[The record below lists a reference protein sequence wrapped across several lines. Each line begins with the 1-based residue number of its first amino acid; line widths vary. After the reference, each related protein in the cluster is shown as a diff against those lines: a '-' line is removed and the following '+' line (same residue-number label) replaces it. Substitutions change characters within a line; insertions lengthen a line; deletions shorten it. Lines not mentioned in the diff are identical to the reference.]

1 MNNSMLM
8 QIQEPGTSKSGLAN
22 MPLLGLGF
30 RPFYLLAA
38 AFAMISIPL
47 WLLSYTGHLPDA
59 SRLDLNW
66 HMHEMVFG
74 FALAVIIGF
83 LLTAARNWTGLWT
96 LRGRPLALLAALWIA
111 GRLAMA
117 WLPAPLAA
125 VVDLAFIPCA
135 AWPLYVVIKKSGNTR
150 NLPLLGLLTL
160 LFLAN
165 TVFHATRLAYLDI
178 SPILC
183 IHAAILLVTLL
194 EIEMAG
200 RVIPGFTANALPGSS
215 PVINPRLNKAALIL
229 AAAAS
234 VAWMLHIPAYA
245 AAPLALCA
253 AVAQAWRLS
262 GWKPWKTGRQ
272 PLLWI
277 LHLSYGWIAI
287 GFLLLGMA
295 ELGGATLGV
304 SSTAFHVLAVG
315 AMSGLILGMT
325 TRTALGH
332 TGRLLKVNFRE
343 ITMYLL
349 LQAGTMARIC
359 ANIPATGH
367 RTLALLLAAACWSAA
382 FLLYLVVYVPYLL
395 NPRLDGREG

>member
-1 MNNSMLM
+1 MKNSTLM
-8 QIQEPGTSKSGLAN
+8 QIQEPTPRRMGLDN
-22 MPLLGLGF
+22 MPLLRLGF

-38 AFAMISIPL
+38 AFAAISIPM
-47 WLLSYTGHLPDA
+47 WLLSYTGHLGDS

-83 LLTAARNWTGLWT
+83 LMTAARNWTGLWT
-96 LRGRPLALLAALWIA
+96 LRGGPLALLAALWVA

-117 WLPAPLAA
+117 LLPEPVAA

-135 AWPLYVVIKKSGNTR
+135 AWPLYGVIKRSGNTR
-150 NLPLLGLLTL
+150 NLPLLGLLAL
-160 LFLAN
+160 LFFAN
-165 TVFHATRLAYLDI
+165 ATFHAARLAYMDV
-178 SPILC
+178 SAPVC
-183 IHAAILLVTLL
+183 VQAAILLVTML

-200 RVIPGFTANALPGSS
+200 RVVPGFTANALPATC
-215 PVINPRLNKAALIL
+215 PVSNPRLNKAALVL

-234 VAWMLHIPAYA
+234 IAWVLPVYAYL

-253 AVAQAWRLS
+253 AIAQTWRLS
-262 GWKPWKTGRQ
+262 GWKSWKTGSQ

-277 LHLSYGWIAI
+277 LHVSYGWIAI

-295 ELGGATLGV
+295 ELGIGAP
-304 SSTAFHVLAVG
+304 STAFHVLAVG

-325 TRTALGH
+325 TRTTLGH

-349 LQAGTMARIC
+349 LQAGTVARIC
-359 ANIPATGH
+359 ANIPAIGH
-367 RTLALLLAAACWSAA
+367 RNLALASAVACWSAA